1 MKVNLLEWLER
12 FFVWPVMLYRFCE
25 FGYTFRKIYLGEGQW
40 TILEQEDYY
49 RLRHFKWVLYGG
61 GHNWY
66 AARLKI
72 AGPYKTRTI
81 SMHREIMH
89 APKGILVDHRNCESL
104 DNRRSNLRFA
114 TKRQNILNRRKRKNL
129 TSKYHNVHFDKTEN
143 VWDCRITYKGKQVRI
158 GRFKNE
164 IEAARAYDEAAKK
177 YYGEFARLNFPPESE
192 QDRALFTRI
201 GKRWDELIR
210 HKTPDARHKTEQRI

>member
-1 MKVNLLEWLER
+1 MKVNLLKWLES
-12 FFVWPVMLYRFCE
+12 FIVWPVLLYRWCK
-25 FGYTFRKIYLGEGQW
+25 FGYTFRRIYLGEGVW
-40 TILEQEDYY
+40 TILDQPDYY
-49 RLRHFKWVLYGG
+49 RLRNYKWILYGG

-114 TKRQNILNRRKRKNL
+114 TCAENIRNRRKRKNL
-129 TSKYHNVHFDKTEN
+129 TSQYLGVHFYKPRSNWES
-143 VWDCRITYKGKQVRI
+143 RIQHGEKRI
-158 GRFKNE
+158 RLGRFDSE
-164 IEAARAYDEAAKK
+164 IDAAKAYDEAAKRLF
-177 YYGEFARLNFPPESE
+177 GEFARLNFPPESE
-192 QDRALFTRI
+192 ESRALFTQLGKKWDRLI
-201 GKRWDELIR
+201 GSLTKI
-210 HKTPDARHKTEQRI
+210 